1 MCDVA
6 RTETEMETDGEREIQ
21 RGGGKGEMGLNCLVV
36 SSNSLVVQFG
46 GSRIGMVGEEEEQK
60 RRVRKCWDAGWV
72 DHLI

>member
-46 GSRIGMVGEEEEQK
+46 GSRIGMVGGGGRTK
-60 RRVRKCWDAGWV
+60 TASSKMLGCRVG
-72 DHLI
+72 